1 MLLVIIDNYTVIH
14 EQMPRLEEGIIQI
27 AANGKTY
34 GIYLVV
40 TGNSRNAIYYKTA
53 EHIKTRIVFQMNEL
67 QNYRD
72 LLNIRTAIEPEDV
85 KGRAVIS
92 YGEFAV
98 EMQTALPFDA
108 VNECIGLCHN

>member
-40 TGNSRNAIYYKTA
+40 TGNS
-53 EHIKTRIVFQMNEL
+53 
-67 QNYRD
+67 
-72 LLNIRTAIEPEDV
+72 
-85 KGRAVIS
+85 
-92 YGEFAV
+92 
-98 EMQTALPFDA
+98 EMQFITKQR
-108 VNECIGLCHN
+108 NISKRGLYFR